1 MTSKRLF
8 FVLCT
13 ALLLLAAASITGTI
27 FGNAYLERETQDIV
41 ALKAESFA
49 LDEQSRSLVQAKKDI
64 EKYSEL
70 ERISKSIVPQEKDQA
85 RTVREIIRLAE
96 QSGVSISNISFPA
109 SNLGQATAKPAAPT
123 EGSSPTA
130 APPATPGTTQVK
142 PVEGIPSVYQLE
154 ISIQS
159 DSSKPVPYQSM
170 LNFLARLEQNRR
182 TAHIT
187 NLSVTPYN
195 NDRNRVTFNLTVN
208 AYIKP

>member
-8 FVLCT
+8 FVLCS
-13 ALLLLAAASITGTI
+13 ALLLLASASIAGTV

-41 ALKAESFA
+41 TLKAESFA

-85 RTVREIIRLAE
+85 RTVREIISLAE

-109 SNLGQATAKPAAPT
+109 SNLGQATAKPA
-123 EGSSPTA
+123 
-130 APPATPGTTQVK
+130 TPGTTQVK
-142 PVEGIPSVYQLE
+142 PVEGIPNVYQLE

-187 NLSVTPYN
+187 NLSVTPHN